1 MRPAAVR
8 ALKLDPELAEA
19 HAAMGI
25 TYAREFDW
33 QNATSSFDRALTLNP
48 NLSEI
53 RTSYSNSTLLPQG
66 HTAQALDILAG
77 ATEMDPLSLAVKREV
92 AVAQFVGDRFE
103 EAIVNLRQVLA
114 ADPDFTYAANLLARA
129 LTFAGRP
136 EEAVA
141 LWQSRPQ
148 RSDWERWLMPAYVKT
163 GRRADIDRLLNL
175 PRNAHPYRQAL
186 NYAALGDKERTFEA
200 LSRAAVVAPQRTAA
214 VLVYPEMALLR
225 GDPRLDQLRK
235 RFNLR

>member
-1 MRPAAVR
+1 M
-8 ALKLDPELAEA
+8 
-19 HAAMGI
+19 
-25 TYAREFDW
+25 
-33 QNATSSFDRALTLNP
+33 
-48 NLSEI
+48 
-53 RTSYSNSTLLPQG
+53 PQG
-66 HTAQALDILAG
+66 HAAKALDILAG
-77 ATEMDPLSLAVKREV
+77 AMEMDPLSLAVKREV
-92 AVAQFVGDRFE
+92 GMAQFVGGRYE
-103 EAIVNLRQVLA
+103 EAIVNLRQVVA

-136 EEAVA
+136 EEAIA
-141 LWQSRPQ
+141 LWESRPQ
-148 RSDWERWLMPAYVKT
+148 PSDWERWLMPAYVKL
-163 GRRADIDRLLNL
+163 GRRADVDRLLNL

-214 VLVYPEMALLR
+214 VLAYPEMSLLR